1 MQEMATYKLRFW
13 YWHQEITITG
23 ITADELIQSLFFP
36 NSFEMRDFYREVHL
50 EGEGGSYPIAVTIN
64 SLEKLSIEHL
74 KREDH
79 ESLDTALGD
88 HGRTEL
94 SDEFWILEEE
104 ESSGK
109 KDEDN
114 RQYEVLT

>member
-23 ITADELIQSLFFP
+23 ITADELIQSLFFSY
-36 NSFEMRDFYREVHL
+36 SFDMRDFYREVYL
-50 EGEGGSYPIAVTIN
+50 EGEGGPFPIAVTIN

-94 SDEFWILEEE
+94 SDDFWILEEE
-104 ESSGK
+104 TSSK
-109 KDEDN
+109 KDEEN
-114 RQYEVLT
+114 CSQMG

>member
-13 YWHQEITITG
+13 YWHQEIKITG

-36 NSFEMRDFYREVHL
+36 NSFEMRDFYREVYL
-50 EGEGGSYPIAVTIN
+50 EGEGGPFPIAVTIN
-64 SLEKLSIEHL
+64 SLDKLTIEHL
-74 KREDH
+74 KSEDH
-79 ESLDTALGD
+79 DKLDTGFGN

-94 SDEFWILEEE
+94 SDDFWILEEE
-104 ESSGK
+104 TSSK

-114 RQYEVLT
+114 CSQRG

>member
-36 NSFEMRDFYREVHL
+36 NSFEMRDFYREVYL

-94 SDEFWILEEE
+94 SDDFWILEEE
-104 ESSGK
+104 TSSK

-114 RQYEVLT
+114 CSQRG

>member
-36 NSFEMRDFYREVHL
+36 NSFEMRDFYREVYL
-50 EGEGGSYPIAVTIN
+50 EGEGGPFPIAVTIN
-64 SLEKLSIEHL
+64 SQDKLTIEHL

-94 SDEFWILEEE
+94 SDDFWILEEE
-104 ESSGK
+104 SSSK

-114 RQYEVLT
+114 CSQMG